1 LHSVCA
7 KEHSLLSFQGPV
19 RAFNMRWYLVM
30 MMVAVAGCAAKAP
43 APPITAEQHA
53 ANIAAA
59 QQAGYKVVAKGDH
72 TLFCPTAAPTGSH
85 MGPTCI
91 TERDFESLMGRGHS
105 TLPTET
111 VLHTSP
117 GPGPGSGH

>member
-1 LHSVCA
+1 
-7 KEHSLLSFQGPV
+7 V
-19 RAFNMRWYLVM
+19 RWLWAVTV
-30 MMVAVAGCAAKAP
+30 VAVTGCATQAA
-43 APPITAEQHA
+43 APITAEQHA
-53 ANIAAA
+53 ANVAAA

-91 TERDFESLMGRGHS
+91 TEREFESLMGRGHS
-105 TLPTET
+105 TVPAAT
-111 VLHTSP
+111 VQHQVP